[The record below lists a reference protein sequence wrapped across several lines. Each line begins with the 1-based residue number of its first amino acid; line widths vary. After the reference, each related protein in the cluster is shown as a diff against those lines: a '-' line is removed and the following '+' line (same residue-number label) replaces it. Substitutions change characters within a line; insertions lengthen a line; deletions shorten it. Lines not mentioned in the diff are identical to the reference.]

1 MRVRSSGAQH
11 GARVDKDE
19 SNGLKCTS
27 GGRAGVGAD
36 VHVALGVFVQRTIT
50 RDMSRFLF
58 TSDDEED
65 LGRSAG
71 AGDDDDDF
79 DDECGGAGARG
90 RAAAERAHAHASRR
104 KSDHAATGRERDRGG
119 GKHAH
124 RSRSRHA
131 RSGGGRGTRGRGDAV
146 AGDDED
152 EEDDERDGDDEDGQ
166 ADRGGRRRHDEYQI
180 PPEHAGGAGGGGG
193 GYGDDDDDGGGA
205 PRNHANDAL
214 VDGDPCRAPQ
224 DDEDFEDEL
233 VNDFPSIFIVDDG
246 NDGGGAG
253 GSGMMDGID
262 LGREDLR
269 HSWSRL
275 NQLIDENLAAGMAV
289 KAIVDLVYQF
299 YERCVRTAFADAPAW
314 PRESIAKY
322 ILRYSPQA
330 RDRQADVAIDSVF
343 ATINLLRNN
352 VGVRNRE
359 TGLIRPNDSVIKT
372 LLSAVK
378 THASLVDARAKRQK
392 LNGN

>member
-1 MRVRSSGAQH
+1 
-11 GARVDKDE
+11 
-19 SNGLKCTS
+19 
-27 GGRAGVGAD
+27 
-36 VHVALGVFVQRTIT
+36 
-50 RDMSRFLF
+50 MSHFLF

-65 LGRSAG
+65 HRRTAG
-71 AGDDDDDF
+71 AGGDDDF
-79 DDECGGAGARG
+79 DDEEDGGGGARGGGARG
-90 RAAAERAHAHASRR
+90 RAATTETAHARGARR
-104 KSDHAATGRERDRGG
+104 KSAHAAAGRERERGG

-131 RSGGGRGTRGRGDAV
+131 RAGGGGGAGGGGRRRDA
-146 AGDDED
+146 AEEEEDDEEEDD
-152 EEDDERDGDDEDGQ
+152 EEDD
-166 ADRGGRRRHDEYQI
+166 DREAGGGGGRYQEYQI
-180 PPEHAGGAGGGGG
+180 PPEHAGAAGGG

-253 GSGMMDGID
+253 GGGMMDGID

-359 TGLIRPNDSVIKT
+359 TGHIRPNDSVIKT